1 MKTNMEQP
9 ARGWDCGWEEHKKR
23 QLLRLASLP
32 FEKKLEWLE
41 EAQQLGER
49 LISQARRRRAQKK
62 VPG

>member
-1 MKTNMEQP
+1 MKANTEQSD
-9 ARGWDCGWEEHKKR
+9 RSWDSGWEEHKKR

-49 LISQARRRRAQKK
+49 LISQARRRRGADQSK
-62 VPG
+62 